1 MKSLDNKTF
10 IVTGGA
16 SGIGLASTKR
26 IFEEGGSVLAVDLR
40 PDALLESFPGD
51 NERVATLALD
61 VTADGSDQ
69 RMITAALERFGRLD
83 GLVACAGRIKLRP
96 LQDVTLEDWE
106 AILRLNL
113 TSVFFYARAVAEHI
127 KEACHSG
134 SIVTISATSAHG
146 PRPNNIDYG
155 VSKIGI
161 DHVTRTLALEYAL
174 SGVRVNAVSPGVI
187 ETPMWE
193 VVERERGAV
202 LGLPPGELTSRMHQ
216 ATPIG
221 RIGRPD
227 EIASVIVFLL
237 SEQSSFV
244 TGQVLEADGGFK
256 LANP

>member
-1 MKSLDNKTF
+1 MKPLANKTY

-16 SGIGLASTKR
+16 SGIGLAAITR
-26 IFEEGGSVLAVDLR
+26 ILEDGGSALAVDLR
-40 PDALLESFPGD
+40 PDALQQSFPGD
-51 NERVATLALD
+51 HERVATLALD

-69 RMITAALERFGRLD
+69 RMVEAALDRFGRLD

-96 LQDVTLEDWE
+96 LQDVTREDWE

-127 KEACHSG
+127 KQAGHSG
-134 SIVTISATSAHG
+134 SMVTISATSAHG
-146 PRPNNIDYG
+146 PRPNNADYG

-161 DHVTRTLALEYAL
+161 DHITRTLALEYAPA
-174 SGVRVNAVSPGVI
+174 GVRVNAVSPGVI
-187 ETPMWE
+187 ETPMWQ
-193 VVERERGAV
+193 VVENERGSL
-202 LGLPPGELTSRMHQ
+202 LGLPPGELTRRMNQ

-227 EIASVIVFLL
+227 EIASVIAFLL

-244 TGQVLEADGGFK
+244 TGQILEADGGFT